1 MPPAPSEA
9 VKQALLK
16 AVGTGHGKLPAA
28 ARDVRPIIV
37 SIKICAPP
45 PVITQPH
52 RLMRSMRIPTPSLAV
67 LAYVWTTGMCPGLW
81 TVLVWLTNR

>member
-37 SIKICAPP
+37 SIKY
-45 PVITQPH
+45 V
-52 RLMRSMRIPTPSLAV
+52 RLRLLLRSL
-67 LAYVWTTGMCPGLW
+67 TG
-81 TVLVWLTNR
+81 